1 MFNEKWEEAYLF
13 IENNGKSLCLVC
25 QQTVAVMKEYN
36 IRRHYE
42 TLHSTQYAQYVGKS
56 RSNIF
61 TDLKSKHEKQEEVLY
76 NCGKPQAAS
85 LTASYE
91 VAMMLMKNRKAFRYG
106 ELIKVCSENGTNV

>member
-1 MFNEKWEEAYLF
+1 
-13 IENNGKSLCLVC
+13 
-25 QQTVAVMKEYN
+25 MK
-36 IRRHYE
+36 HC
-42 TLHSTQYAQYVGKS
+42 TAHSMHAQYVGKS

-76 NCGKPQAAS
+76 NFGKPQAAS